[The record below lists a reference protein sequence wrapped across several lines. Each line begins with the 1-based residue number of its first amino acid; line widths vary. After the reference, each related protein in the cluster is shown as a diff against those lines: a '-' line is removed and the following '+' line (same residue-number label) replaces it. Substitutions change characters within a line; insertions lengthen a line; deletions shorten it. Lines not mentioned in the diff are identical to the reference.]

1 MANKIDITI
10 SAKDEASDV
19 IDGVKDSFGEL
30 EGSAD
35 TLEENGSKSFGD
47 FMDNVSTAM
56 LGINQAIEVGMKVA
70 EAAKVVYDN
79 TVGKALT
86 VAGEIEE
93 LMRVSGDAPETL
105 SALRLEAE
113 KADVPFDDLYKAMQN
128 LNENGI
134 APTVDNLVAIADEY
148 VNLQD
153 PLDKAKLLTENFG
166 TAGDDIAPMLEAI
179 AGGVKAV
186 DDAGLIFTEEEIQA
200 ANDYEAA
207 IAGLKSTWDGF
218 AIGIVTTII
227 PTLTDLVEA
236 LASLSIDG
244 GGIGGFLSDS
254 VEGLTEITL
263 QFALAKAAIENFKAT
278 GGADLGE
285 FTRVMWVAFGSA
297 KTTTEDLIT
306 ELSHLGYSVGDTADA
321 TIDATTAIDEAT
333 AATDDATW
341 SVDGYGNAALEAG
354 GEVEVFGSNSKKSAE
369 EVDAMRIA
377 AQETQKQIEDLQKA
391 LEGANLQLD
400 VAIRTFS
407 ESIGGE
413 LAQGL
418 KDAGLEG
425 DELLERLG
433 LIDQAFGTSYVL
445 EYQMELN
452 VDDLLDTLIN
462 DPDNFLPD
470 AQQFLDYFTPLQESV
485 ITAMGKVDELE
496 TQLSELERTWNIRVK
511 ITTEGGF
518 PTIPTV
524 TPPTYV
530 PVGQYTEAAGGAVHA
545 AASGVAASLPHYWV
559 GELGPEPFFPAQ
571 NGRIVSNTQAMS
583 ALRGGTNAGD
593 IADAVKKGVKEAMR
607 DGSVG
612 SVYNLIMPTS
622 SNPAD
627 IRMAFELMEAWGT

>member
-30 EGSAD
+30 DGSAD
-35 TLEENGSKSFGD
+35 DLNTNGSKSFGD
-47 FMDNVSTAM
+47 FMDNVAIAM

-148 VNLQD
+148 VNLKD
-153 PLDKAKLLTENFG
+153 PLEKAKLLTENFG
-166 TAGDDIAPMLEAI
+166 EAGDEIAPMLELI
-179 AGGVKAV
+179 AGGVKEV
-186 DDAGLIFTEEEIQA
+186 QDAGQIFTEEEIQA
-200 ANDYEAA
+200 AKDYEAA
-207 IAGLKSTWDGF
+207 LAELKSANEGF
-218 AIGIVTTII
+218 AISIGTAVI
-227 PTLTDLVEA
+227 PALTDLVDA
-236 LASLSIDG
+236 LATLSVDAG
-244 GGIGGFLSDS
+244 GGIGEFLSDS
-254 VEGLTEITL
+254 IEGVADLAL

-285 FTRVMWVAFGSA
+285 FVRVMWVAFGSA

-306 ELSHLGYSVGDTADA
+306 ELSHLGYSVGDTEEPIKGATDA
-321 TIDATTAIDEAT
+321 TEGLSTANLDLVNAQIAAKDAAADLQAQLEAEFNAITSLDNNYKGIIDLAYEYTDILEEITAQEKIMAEEPIGSEKYEEAKGKVEDLKASMTELANRVTLDMFQATIAIGGVTEAELAAYMQMAIDMGLMSEEGAQAAITAYSNAVETINGYAIDEKT
-333 AATDDATW
+333 GN
-341 SVDGYGNAALEAG
+341 VVVNAA
-354 GEVEVFGSNSKKSAE
+354 
-369 EVDAMRIA
+369 A
-377 AQETQKQIEDLQKA
+377 AFATL
-391 LEGANLQLD
+391 
-400 VAIRTFS
+400 
-407 ESIGGE
+407 
-413 LAQGL
+413 
-418 KDAGLEG
+418 
-425 DELLERLG
+425 
-433 LIDQAFGTSYVL
+433 
-445 EYQMELN
+445 
-452 VDDLLDTLIN
+452 DLLQQYSLLDKEQRVFVKTYY
-462 DPDNFLPD
+462 DSGSDNYWED
-470 AQQFLDYFTPLQESV
+470 
-485 ITAMGKVDELE
+485 K
-496 TQLSELERTWNIRVK
+496 
-511 ITTEGGF
+511 
-518 PTIPTV
+518 
-524 TPPTYV
+524 
-530 PVGQYTEAAGGAVHA
+530 AAGGAVHA

-559 GELGPEPFFPAQ
+559 GELGPEPFFPSVD
-571 NGRIVSNTQAMS
+571 GRIVSNTQAMS

-612 SVYNLIMPTS
+612 NVYNLTMPTS